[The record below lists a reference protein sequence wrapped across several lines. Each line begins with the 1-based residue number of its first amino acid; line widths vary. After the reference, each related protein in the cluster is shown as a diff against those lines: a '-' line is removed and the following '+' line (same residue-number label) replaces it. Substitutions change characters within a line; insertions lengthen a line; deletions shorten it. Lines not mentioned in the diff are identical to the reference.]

1 MILLETLQK
10 ACLVVTIIG
19 AIVWG
24 LIGLFDFNV
33 VTAIFGEASFMSK
46 LIYTLVGITGLIN
59 IGILFDHIEK

>member
-24 LIGLFDFNV
+24 LIGLFDFNI